1 MIIFW
6 QEVKEEHKD
15 VKHKHKDTKTQQKY
29 VESESEYETESYVE
43 DPTDDDVENTI
54 LDSESDEVCFAT
66 FYIDGNNLLSLNE
79 HAHYKYKSR
88 EVSKH
93 GRQLIQ
99 HLRNFNF
106 YILVFRK
113 RHILNI
119 LEEARP
125 MALSDN
131 L

>member
-1 MIIFW
+1 MIFW

-66 FYIDGNNLLSLNE
+66 FYIDGNNLLSLNK
-79 HAHYKYKSR
+79 HAYYKCKSR
-88 EVSKH
+88 VVPKH
-93 GRQLIQ
+93 GISILKLI
-99 HLRNFNF
+99 LFG
-106 YILVFRK
+106 LSK
-113 RHILNI
+113 RHILKAP
-119 LEEARP
+119 EQVRAD
-125 MALSDN
+125 A
-131 L
+131 